1 MWAVIYNYKILSA
14 QLSSPMPKTA
24 PKTLCRDTVWLSNL
38 WWLRHRSIDLP
49 TATSLTYLSLRVIG
63 KLLQMTVSRVS
74 YWLAVYER
82 WLRGIGEIEGGGRRI
97 QPALPASIVSQD
109 VLTHQAALTLA
120 QRAQLLRQLGLD
132 VSKSRLTAF
141 YKMNGATYKKVL
153 VDLTEKPVDSTELV
167 DDIRPA
173 QTEPKEPDVRLT

>member
-1 MWAVIYNYKILSA
+1 
-14 QLSSPMPKTA
+14 MPKTA

-49 TATSLTYLSLRVIG
+49 TATSLTHLSLRVIG

-141 YKMNGATYKKVL
+141 YKMNGVTYKKFIS
-153 VDLTEKPVDSTELV
+153 DLTEKPVDSTELV

-173 QTEPKEPDVRLT
+173 QTEPKKPNMRLT